1 MEDPLQT
8 YFLNMLNRFNAIA
21 YLLLNYIRT
30 VRYTY
35 TVSEDGMKK
44 STKVLKH
51 ATIFLRSLS
60 EAWWILR
67 EIVMKQHF
75 GPEGKCYKIPE
86 PTVSK

>member
-35 TVSEDGMKK
+35 IASEDEM
-44 STKVLKH
+44 
-51 ATIFLRSLS
+51 
-60 EAWWILR
+60 
-67 EIVMKQHF
+67 
-75 GPEGKCYKIPE
+75 
-86 PTVSK
+86 